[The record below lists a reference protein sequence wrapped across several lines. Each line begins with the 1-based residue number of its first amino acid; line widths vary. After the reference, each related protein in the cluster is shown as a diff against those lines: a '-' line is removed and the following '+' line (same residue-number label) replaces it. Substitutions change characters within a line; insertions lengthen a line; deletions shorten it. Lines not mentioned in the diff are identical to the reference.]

1 MQLVVPYC
9 QEHFIL
15 KKHHINDIDWIFPN
29 IEKCTLN
36 KSKSDTSRKIWKPLL
51 IYKPGNEAS
60 RKVKNGN
67 VHFNPVLRLFYVES
81 MNILKSISFPNEQIF
96 PQLS

>member
-1 MQLVVPYC
+1 MKPYNGVLNSDQGHIVYLVYLVYLIQLVVPNC

-60 RKVKNGN
+60 RQGKERKRP
-67 VHFNPVLRLFYVES
+67 F
-81 MNILKSISFPNEQIF
+81 
-96 PQLS
+96 